1 MGPILKIIR
10 RKMEQSGLFT
20 NNAIE
25 DLLNIKDRTLQV
37 RSKIHGMSSYRVRG
51 TIFSG
56 FWGTYTF
63 NTLIVATQ
71 NAHLT
76 GLTLDTLRG
85 LVSGD
90 DSSIFIDQN

>member
-1 MGPILKIIR
+1 
-10 RKMEQSGLFT
+10 
-20 NNAIE
+20 
-25 DLLNIKDRTLQV
+25 
-37 RSKIHGMSSYRVRG
+37 MSSYRVRG

-76 GLTLDTLRG
+76 GQTLDTLRG

-90 DSSIFIDQN
+90 DSSIFINQNQVPKLLESIDKSFLSAIPTNKDSYGLG